1 MIEELILVVSF
12 IFFFASLF
20 VSLDA
25 RIQVK
30 KEEELLQEII
40 SQKQEYEDVV
50 KRYEKLKQEL
60 GYSQDKNN

>member
-12 IFFFASLF
+12 IFFFASLL

>member
-1 MIEELILVVSF
+1 MEELILVVSF

>member
-1 MIEELILVVSF
+1 MEELILVVSF

-40 SQKQEYEDVV
+40 LQKQEYEDVV